1 MEGKDS
7 DSRRLHKKCKISRL
21 DSFIDA
27 TDKMLVGRR
36 LKISYIRDDCKYPKL
51 LPKKGK
57 VSNLIKKHCHN
68 KVAHGGREFTL
79 NDIQGAVY
87 WIV

>member
-79 NDIQGAVY
+79 NEILGAGY